1 MLRFRTDHFPPQL
14 WLLFWGTLTGSIG
27 QSIVWPFLTIYIRER
42 LDVPLTTVTLLFTLQ
57 SVAGFSAMAMVG
69 PLMDRLGRR
78 TPMIAGLVLSGL
90 SLVFMSQ
97 ATALWH
103 WAVLLPMYGMVNT
116 VFRIGSYAMVADL
129 IEVERRAGVY
139 ALLRTGDNLGIV
151 FGPALGGF
159 LAQVAYVLSY
169 LTAAATQFILAIFVY
184 RIIRETLARN
194 TGPDDAVPA
203 GLGYRTMLRDRA
215 FANVWGLYILAQIAS
230 SMVFVLL
237 GLYVKE
243 NFGISEAR
251 YGLIIGTNA
260 AIVVAFQY
268 GVTRHTARYS
278 PLRTMAGGALLYVF
292 GLGIFAISRSFAGF
306 LSGMVVFTGG
316 EMLLV
321 PTATAYVAN
330 LAPLA
335 MRARYIGVFSLSFRI
350 GSGVGPVIGGL
361 LSDQIAP
368 AATWYGAMVVCS
380 IAAAGFTRL
389 VRRQT
394 TARAIA
400 EESSGKASRGG
411 LSCNSHFAPSP
422 GLSPFKMQWR
432 KRSVSSPSPHLGRD
446 LGRG

>member
-1 MLRFRTDHFPPQL
+1 
-14 WLLFWGTLTGSIG
+14 
-27 QSIVWPFLTIYIRER
+27 
-42 LDVPLTTVTLLFTLQ
+42 VPLTTVTLLFTLQ
-57 SVAGFSAMAMVG
+57 SVAGFTAMAMVG

-78 TPMIAGLVLSGL
+78 KPMIAGLVLSGL
-90 SLVFMSQ
+90 SLVLMSQ

-116 VFRIGSYAMVADL
+116 MFRIGSYAMVADL

-184 RIIRETLARN
+184 RIIRETLGRD
-194 TGPDDAVPA
+194 TDPDGANLAA

-215 FANVWGLYILAQIAS
+215 FANVWSLYILAQIAS

-243 NFGISEAR
+243 NYGISEGR

-268 GVTRHTARYS
+268 GVTRHTTRYS

-292 GLGIFAISRSFAGF
+292 GLAIFAISRNFASF
-306 LSGMVVFTGG
+306 LLGMVIFTSG

-350 GSGVGPVIGGL
+350 GSGIGPVIGGL
-361 LSDQIAP
+361 LSDHIAP

-380 IAAAGFTRL
+380 IAAAGLARL
-389 VRRQT
+389 GRQQPP
-394 TARAIA
+394 ARAVA
-400 EESSGKASRGG
+400 EEPAEKPIGA
-411 LSCNSHFAPSP
+411 
-422 GLSPFKMQWR
+422 
-432 KRSVSSPSPHLGRD
+432 D
-446 LGRG
+446 